1 MKTKNL
7 RRVTIGLI
15 LLLGFGNPC
24 FATQTVVRNYYGNL
38 AEVQRIRFATPG
50 CREIYGEVAAVS
62 DREITV
68 KAQNQTRQYRF
79 SQQVQ
84 FYCNARACLRRA
96 LFPVTTDAFFE
107 AQLLLDARGEVIVV
121 NGFYYGEE
129 CIVKSWSK
137 TASLTVTLEAV
148 STGARFTMKV
158 SDQAILP
165 QTADWLQED
174 QVVFVLYGMNNQL
187 RRVYLP

>member
-7 RRVTIGLI
+7 QRIIIGII
-15 LLLGFGNPC
+15 LLLGFGNHC

-38 AEVQRIRFATPG
+38 AEVQRIRFATPD

-68 KAQNQTRQYRF
+68 KNQNQTRQYRF
-79 SQQVQ
+79 SERVQ

-96 LFPVTTDAFFE
+96 LFPVTPDAFFE
-107 AQLLLDARGEVIVV
+107 AQLLLDARGEVVVV

-129 CIVKSWSK
+129 CIIKSWSK
-137 TASLTVTLEAV
+137 TDSLTITLEAA

-158 SDQAILP
+158 SDKAALP
-165 QTADWLQED
+165 SVADWLQED
-174 QVVFVLYGMNNQL
+174 QLVFVLYGMNNQI
-187 RRVYLP
+187 RRIYLP